1 MSMCKSHLQNTFIGM
16 IDTKMLLNSLPERNA
31 QASFLGAELPLDFL
45 FVRKQTVRIA
55 LECGDQFSYTDN
67 VLREQCTS

>member
-1 MSMCKSHLQNTFIGM
+1 
-16 IDTKMLLNSLPERNA
+16 MLLNSLPERNE

-55 LECGDQFSYTDN
+55 LECGDQCSYTDY